1 MAGMLPGVEC
11 ARRRRFHQG
20 GSMDSP
26 TGSRRSS
33 FCLYTTSHESHL
45 NNSNSKQRSS
55 LNKEL
60 HGLALGSIAREAK
73 ERLDERL
80 RAQQRASEMKRH
92 KSMDNIKINK
102 NGGGERVA
110 GSVHREVFCSKKS
123 SRRFMSWIKMGWKSS
138 EQDECVVCLE
148 EFKTGD
154 ILVHLPCLHKFHWT
168 CVVPWIETNSHC
180 PCCRTTI
187 SLSSLQY

>member
-110 GSVHREVFCSKKS
+110 G
-123 SRRFMSWIKMGWKSS
+123 
-138 EQDECVVCLE
+138 VC
-148 EFKTGD
+148 
-154 ILVHLPCLHKFHWT
+154 
-168 CVVPWIETNSHC
+168 IERCFAQRKAQGGS
-180 PCCRTTI
+180 
-187 SLSSLQY
+187 